1 MVRRFAIRVGCI
13 FGVCLALFSSRELS
27 AQAVNHAKDEAAIRQ
42 ASSDY
47 LAAIAKGD
55 TKALADFWTADGTCT
70 DETGHTVKVREQL
83 AKSGERQSDGGA
95 RAKPTDTKIRF
106 IANDVAVEEGSI
118 ESPPVEGGPAVKG
131 RYSAMWLREGDRWK
145 LDNVQETHTEAVNAD
160 QVAALNVFVGE
171 WKGEKNGITV
181 NISAKWDANK
191 KFLQRK
197 VTMTASK
204 SSIVGTQQ
212 IGWDPLSQQIR
223 SWMFS
228 DDGSLSEGV
237 WSREGYFWMVLASR
251 VLPDG
256 QISKSTQIYKFPD
269 KNTLVWKSVACSIDG
284 ESTDDFEIVLKRTAT
299 K

>member
-1 MVRRFAIRVGCI
+1 MC
-13 FGVCLALFSSRELS
+13 GVCLALFSTFSTCELS
-27 AQAVNHAKDEAAIRQ
+27 AQSVNRAKDEAAIRQ

-55 TKALADFWTADGTCT
+55 TKSLADSWTADGICT
-70 DETGHTVKVREQL
+70 DEAGHTVKVREQL
-83 AKSGERQSDGGA
+83 AKSGEPQAGPSP
-95 RAKPTDTKIRF
+95 RAKPADTKIRF

-118 ESPPVEGGPAVKG
+118 ESPPVDGGPVVKG
-131 RYSAMWLREGDRWK
+131 RYSATWLRQDERWK
-145 LDNVQETHTEAVNAD
+145 LDNVQEIHTEAANVD
-160 QVAALNVFVGE
+160 QVVALNVFAGE
-171 WKGEKNGITV
+171 WKGEKNNIAV
-181 NISAKWDANK
+181 SISAKWDANK

-197 VTMTASK
+197 VTMTAGK

-223 SWMFS
+223 AWMFS

-256 QISKSTQIYKFPD
+256 QISKSTQVYKFPD
-269 KNTLVWKSVACSIDG
+269 KNTLVWKSVGCSIEG
-284 ESTDDFEIVLKRTAT
+284 EPTDDFEIVLKRIGT

>member
-1 MVRRFAIRVGCI
+1 MVRRPAIRVGCA
-13 FGVCLALFSSRELS
+13 FLMCLALLSTRELS
-27 AQAVNHAKDEAAIRQ
+27 AQAVDHAKDEAAIRQ

-47 LAAIAKGD
+47 LTALAKGEA
-55 TKALADFWTADGTCT
+55 KSLADFWTADGTCT
-70 DETGHTVKVREQL
+70 DEAGHTVKVREQL
-83 AKSGERQSDGGA
+83 TKGGAAQAGTSA
-95 RAKPTDTKIRF
+95 RAKPADANIRF
-106 IANDVAVEEGSI
+106 IANDVAVEEGPI
-118 ESPPVEGGPAVKG
+118 ESPPVEGGLAVKG
-131 RYSAMWLREGDRWK
+131 RYVATWLRQGERWR
-145 LDNVQETHTEAVNAD
+145 LDNVQETRTEAANAD
-160 QVAALNVFVGE
+160 QVASLNVFVGE

-197 VTMTASK
+197 VTMSAGK

-223 SWMFS
+223 SWLFS

-256 QISKSTQIYKFPD
+256 QISKSTQVYKFPD
-269 KNTLVWKSVACSIDG
+269 KSTLVWKSVGCSIDG
-284 ESTDDFEIVLKRTAT
+284 EPTDDFDITLKRIAT